1 MAEPHWLAMALALLG
16 TGAFGGLLAGL
27 LGVGGGI
34 VIVPALDYVFGL
46 IGVDAAV
53 RMHVAV
59 ATSLA
64 TIIPTAI
71 SSSRAHARRG
81 AVDRELAIAWAV
93 PIMLGAALGALLAA
107 RARSSMLTAVF
118 GVVAFAVAVKMMLP
132 FDDWR
137 LGARVPRG
145 WRSASLPAAIGL
157 VSSLMGIGGGTV
169 SVPVMTLY
177 GEPIHKAVGTAALF
191 GLLISVP
198 GTLGFLAAASHAGP
212 PWGTVGLVNVPGVLL
227 IAPMTMLL
235 APAGVRLAHALSRR
249 TLSVVFGIF
258 LGLVAARMLW
268 RTWIDWNVP

>member
-1 MAEPHWLAMALALLG
+1 MAEPHWLPMALALLG
-16 TGAFGGLLAGL
+16 TGALGGLLAGL

-46 IGVDAAV
+46 LGVDAAA

-71 SSSRAHARRG
+71 SSSRAHARRD
-81 AVDRELAIAWAV
+81 AVDRELAAAWAV
-93 PIMLGAALGALLAA
+93 PIMLGAGLGALLAA
-107 RARSSMLTAVF
+107 RARSSVLTAIF

-132 FDDWR
+132 FGDWR

-145 WRSASLPAAIGL
+145 WRSALLPAAIGL

-169 SVPVMTLY
+169 SVPVMSLY

-198 GTLGFLAAASHAGP
+198 GTLGFLLAATHAGP
-212 PWGTVGLVNVPGVLL
+212 PWGTVGLVNLPAVFL

-249 TLSVVFGIF
+249 TLSAVFGVF
-258 LGLVAARMLW
+258 LGLVGARMLW
-268 RTWIDWNVP
+268 RTWSDWNVP

>member
-1 MAEPHWLAMALALLG
+1 MPEHDWLPMAAALLG
-16 TGAFGGLLAGL
+16 TGAAGGLLAGL

-46 IGVDAAV
+46 LGVDGAI

-81 AVDRELAIAWAV
+81 AVDRGLAVAWAA

-107 RARSSMLTAVF
+107 RAKSAVLTATF
-118 GVVAFAVAVKMMLP
+118 GIVALAVAIKMMLP
-132 FDDWR
+132 TDHWR
-137 LGARVPRG
+137 LGSAVPRS
-145 WRSASLPAAIGL
+145 WRSAPLPLAIGL
-157 VSSLMGIGGGTV
+157 LSSLMGIGGGTV
-169 SVPVMTLY
+169 SVPAMTLY
-177 GEPIHKAVGTAALF
+177 GEPIHKAVGTAAFF

-198 GTLGFLAAASHAGP
+198 GTLAYLLFETPAAR
-212 PWGTVGLVNVPGVLL
+212 PWGTVGLVNLPGVLL

-235 APAGVRLAHALSRR
+235 APLGARLAHALSRR
-249 TLSVVFGIF
+249 MLSAVFGVF
-258 LGLVAARMLW
+258 LALVAIRMLW
-268 RTWIDWNVP
+268 RTWSA